1 MYFIILDFE
10 CFNRDDF
17 KSSNKC
23 VVKLLTTNFKTKC
36 LLCLSKS
43 ILNLF
48 FSTIILGY
56 REILGI

>member
-36 LLCLSKS
+36 F
-43 ILNLF
+43 IMF
-48 FSTIILGY
+48 I
-56 REILGI
+56 